1 MKNIFWTG
9 YCNCERTMAI
19 SDLEKVIN
27 TYGYITDF
35 KVFSDISIAI
45 KIELEEQN
53 IDKLY
58 AVLKKN
64 MSLNNFNQVDSYS
77 NADSIIFL
85 NVTFIKGT
93 GDLRIEVPAVP
104 G

>member
-1 MKNIFWTG
+1 
-9 YCNCERTMAI
+9 
-19 SDLEKVIN
+19 
-27 TYGYITDF
+27 
-35 KVFSDISIAI
+35 
-45 KIELEEQN
+45 
-53 IDKLY
+53 
-58 AVLKKN
+58 